1 MNAGLQF
8 GFGHKMPI
16 IMQTQM
22 AECGAACLAMIAS
35 YHGHSL
41 DMTTMRAKMNTGL
54 TGATVRQVMEF
65 ADQLNLAGRAV
76 RLELED
82 LDKLQ
87 TPCILHWDLNHFVVL
102 RKTTRRKLT
111 IHDPAYGIRQMSW
124 EEASKHFTGVAIELS
139 PTPKFEQ
146 KKEERKVSLA
156 TLIGNVVGLRR
167 SLFLILSLSLALE
180 IFSVVAPLFQQWVL
194 DGVLIHNDT
203 DLLFVITLGL
213 FFVTLIQLSFTTMR
227 SWMVIYFSTQ
237 INVQWAT
244 GVLSKLLRLPMDY
257 FIKRHMGDV
266 LSRFGAVQS
275 IRQTLTSAA
284 LNAVLDGMMAAVA
297 FAMMW
302 LYSVK
307 LALITVVALLIY
319 IAVRLL
325 TYDMFKAA
333 SEELIMHSA
342 KQESHLLETVR
353 GVQSIKLFNREN
365 DRRNQWLN
373 LLINTTNR
381 ELATQRLNTV
391 FQLVNTLVFGLET
404 VLVMYLGAMLV
415 MRHEL
420 SIGMIFA
427 YGAYKMQF
435 SSRIS
440 ALVDLFFQIKML
452 TIQRERLA
460 DIVLSD
466 PEPPGGSGMV
476 DQGFPDIEVRNLRFR
491 YSVTEPWV
499 IDNLSFH
506 IQAGESVAI
515 IGPSGCGKST
525 LLKLLLGLLIP
536 TEGEIL
542 IMGKPLNAIGLAA
555 WRDRLGAVMQDDQLF
570 AGTVAENIAF
580 FAPEVDMNR
589 VQECARIAAIEADIL
604 AMPMSWQTLIG
615 DMGSV
620 LSGGQKQRLLLARAL
635 YKQPD
640 ILLLDEATSHLD
652 GKRERLVNDAIKGL
666 KLTKVVI
673 AHRQETIDMADRK
686 IDLSLLNQGPALSIA
701 SSRSVA

>member
-1 MNAGLQF
+1 MSARLQF
-8 GFGHKMPI
+8 GFGQKMPI

-41 DMTTMRAKMNTGL
+41 DMTAMRAKMNTGL

-102 RKTTRRKLT
+102 RSVSRRRIT
-111 IHDPAYGIRQMSW
+111 VHDPAYGIRHMSW
-124 EEASKHFTGVAIELS
+124 EEISKHFTGVAIELA
-139 PTPKFEQ
+139 PTPAFEQ

-167 SLFLILSLSLALE
+167 SLFIILSLSFALE

-194 DGVLIHNDT
+194 DGVLIHNDK

-237 INVQWAT
+237 INLQWAT
-244 GVLSKLLRLPMDY
+244 GVLSKLLRLPMEY

-302 LYSVK
+302 LYSIK
-307 LALITVVALLIY
+307 LALITVIALSIY
-319 IAVRLL
+319 IVVRLL
-325 TYDMFKAA
+325 TYDIFKAA

-365 DRRNQWLN
+365 DRRSQWLN

-460 DIVLSD
+460 DIVLSE
-466 PEPPGGSGMV
+466 PEPPGGSGMP
-476 DQGFPDIEVRNLRFR
+476 DQGFPDIEVRNLKFR

-499 IDNLSFH
+499 IDNLNFH

-515 IGPSGCGKST
+515 VGPSGCGKTT
-525 LLKLLLGLLIP
+525 LLKLMLGLLTP

-542 IMGKPLNAIGLAA
+542 IMGKPLSAIGLSA
-555 WRDRLGAVMQDDQLF
+555 WRDKLGAVMQDDQLF
-570 AGTVAENIAF
+570 AGTIAENIAF
-580 FAPEVDMNR
+580 FAPETDMQR

-615 DMGSV
+615 DMGSA

-652 GKRERLVNDAIKGL
+652 SKRERLVNDAIKNL

-686 IDLSLLNQGPALSIA
+686 IDLALLNQGPALSIA

>member
-1 MNAGLQF
+1 MNARLQF
-8 GFGHKMPI
+8 GFGQTLPM
-16 IMQTQM
+16 IMQTQID
-22 AECGAACLAMIAS
+22 ECGAACLAMISS
-35 YHGHSL
+35 YHGHTM
-41 DMTTMRAKMNTGL
+41 DMSGMRAKMNTGL
-54 TGATVRQVMEF
+54 TGTTVRQLLEF
-65 ADQLNLAGRAV
+65 SEKLNLAGRAV
-76 RLELED
+76 RLEMED

-102 RKTTRRKLT
+102 RSVSKRRIV
-111 IHDPAYGIRQMSW
+111 IHDPGFGIRRMSW
-124 EEASKHFTGVAIELS
+124 DEVSKHFTGVAVELA

-146 KKEERKVSLA
+146 KSEEKKVDLRN
-156 TLIGNVVGLRR
+156 LIGNVVGLKR

-180 IFSVVAPLFQQWVL
+180 VFSVVAPLFQQWVL

-203 DLLFVITLGL
+203 DLLFVIALGL
-213 FFVTLIQLSFTTMR
+213 FFVTIIQLSFTTMR

-244 GVLSKLLRLPMDY
+244 GVLAKLLHLPMNY

-302 LYSVK
+302 IYSVK
-307 LALITVVALLIY
+307 LAMITVVALAVY
-319 IAVRLL
+319 ILVRFL
-325 TYDMFKAA
+325 TYDIFKAA

-353 GVQSIKLFNREN
+353 GVQSIKLFSREN

-373 LLINTTNR
+373 LMINTTNR
-381 ELATQRLNTV
+381 ELATQRLNTL
-391 FQLVNTLVFGLET
+391 FQLVNTLVFGIET

-420 SIGMIFA
+420 TIGMTFA

-435 SSRIS
+435 SGRIS
-440 ALVDLFFQIKML
+440 ALIDLFFQIKML

-460 DIVLSD
+460 DIVLSES
-466 PEPPGGSGMV
+466 EPDGGSGMPEK
-476 DQGFPDIEVRNLRFR
+476 GFPDVEVRNLKFR
-491 YSVTEPWV
+491 YSDTEPWV
-499 IDNLSFH
+499 LENLNFR
-506 IQAGESVAI
+506 IEAGESVAL
-515 IGPSGCGKST
+515 IGPSGCGKTT
-525 LLKLLLGLLIP
+525 LLKLLLGLLTP

-542 IMGKPLNAIGLAA
+542 IMGKPLSSIGLPA
-555 WRDRLGAVMQDDQLF
+555 WRERLGAVMQEDQLF
-570 AGTVAENIAF
+570 AGTIAENISF
-580 FAPEVDMNR
+580 FAQDVDMQW
-589 VQECARIAAIEADIL
+589 VHECARMAAVESDIL
-604 AMPMSWQTLIG
+604 AMPMTWQTLIG
-615 DMGSV
+615 DMGSA

-635 YKQPD
+635 YKRPD

-652 GKRERLVNDAIKGL
+652 TKRERLVNEAIKQL
-666 KLTKVVI
+666 KVTKIVI
-673 AHRQETIDMADRK
+673 AHRIETIEMADRR
-686 IDLSLLNQGPALSIA
+686 IDLVAHSQEPALSIA